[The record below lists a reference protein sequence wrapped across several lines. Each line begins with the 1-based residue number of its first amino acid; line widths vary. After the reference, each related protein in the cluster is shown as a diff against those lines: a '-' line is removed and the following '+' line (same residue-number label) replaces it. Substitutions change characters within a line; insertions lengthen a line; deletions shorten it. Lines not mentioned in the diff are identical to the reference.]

1 MSMFDI
7 AGKNA
12 VIVGGA
18 GGIGQA
24 IVQGLMEEGANVLIS
39 SRKEESLQRAQAELK
54 EATGKDAK
62 YYPCDASSEEAVNEL
77 LQAAVKEF
85 GKIDILV
92 CALGLNKKFPTEEFP
107 MDIFR
112 AIYEAN
118 VFGVMNCCKVFGPHM
133 KENGYGKIVIL
144 SSVRDCVA
152 TKTPGNAGYASSKGA
167 VKMLIKQVAS
177 EYGQYGITV
186 NGIAPT
192 VTETPMMTNI
202 IEQRGGDAYRESLAK
217 DLPMRRMAVPYD
229 SVGAAVYLCTPAS
242 DFVTG
247 NVIYCDGGL
256 TATR

>member
-24 IVQGLMEEGANVLIS
+24 IVQGLMEEGVNVLIS
-39 SRKEESLQRAQAELK
+39 SRKVESLERAAAELK

-62 YYPCDASSEEAVNEL
+62 YFAADASKEEDMQALLAEGIKEL
-77 LQAAVKEF
+77 
-85 GKIDILV
+85 GKVDILV

-118 VFGVMNCCKVFGPHM
+118 VFGVMNACKVFGPHM

-192 VTETPMMTNI
+192 VTETPMMKNI

-217 DLPMRRMAVPYD
+217 DLPMRHMATPHD